1 MDLPLAGCRGRPS
14 FLEQGIY
21 IRQAVAFVPGA
32 WQYLDAITIRVSPMT
47 PAEAFHPNV
56 LDYEDTED
64 GAAEPTDDTE
74 YGPGW
79 HAGLRAR
86 GRHRRHRRHHRLC
99 ISSLLFHHD
108 GSTTATAK
116 PKTRKLGSYFSVCSF
131 SFLCAWN
138 NIMGDR
144 ICCSCRGDPE
154 LIELSSQ
161 RSDRARIRGQ
171 NSHQ

>member
-14 FLEQGIY
+14 ILEQGIY

-74 YGPGW
+74 YGP
-79 HAGLRAR
+79 AR
-86 GRHRRHRRHHRLC
+86 RTQSTRQAQETPETPPPLHQQPPLSPRRPQVQHGQCRPRRPPSPRP
-99 ISSLLFHHD
+99 
-108 GSTTATAK
+108 GS
-116 PKTRKLGSYFSVCSF
+116 
-131 SFLCAWN
+131 
-138 NIMGDR
+138 
-144 ICCSCRGDPE
+144 
-154 LIELSSQ
+154 
-161 RSDRARIRGQ
+161 
-171 NSHQ
+171 